1 MITIN
6 LNNFLNFIGKL
17 DNTHYIIKSA
27 VSSCIAAHKQKDDC
41 SMSTE
46 NALLTI
52 LVDRINNDTL
62 VLPTLPEVA
71 IKVRQAADNPDVNL
85 MQMSDVIAQ
94 DPALSARMIKV
105 ANSAIMGRAVKV
117 SNLQQAVTRIGLR
130 QIKNIATA
138 MAMEQLFVS
147 NNELIKGYMSKAW
160 QKTLNVAGH
169 SITLMAFYLE
179 NNKHTSLNSDS
190 ITLASLVYNIG
201 VLPILTEAERH
212 PEVFAN
218 PSFLAHAIQKLSGKI
233 GGSIM
238 GAWEFPPEFV
248 SVAKYW
254 ADPSY
259 RPEEVNYIDFIR
271 IGAILE
277 GTLQVSDKA
286 AALQA
291 YIDKGVIPSMQLF
304 SSEEYNDML
313 ENVKDTFS

>member
-1 MITIN
+1 
-6 LNNFLNFIGKL
+6 
-17 DNTHYIIKSA
+17 
-27 VSSCIAAHKQKDDC
+27 
-41 SMSTE
+41 MSTE

>member
-1 MITIN
+1 
-6 LNNFLNFIGKL
+6 
-17 DNTHYIIKSA
+17 
-27 VSSCIAAHKQKDDC
+27 
-41 SMSTE
+41 MSTE

-85 MQMSDVIAQ
+85 MQMSDVIGQ

-169 SITLMAFYLE
+169 SITLMAFYLQ
-179 NNKHTSLNSDS
+179 NNKRTSLNSDA

-248 SVAKYW
+248 NVARHW
-254 ADPSY
+254 ADPTY
-259 RPEEVNYIDFIR
+259 RPEE
-271 IGAILE
+271 IG
-277 GTLQVSDKA
+277 
-286 AALQA
+286 
-291 YIDKGVIPSMQLF
+291 
-304 SSEEYNDML
+304 
-313 ENVKDTFS
+313 

>member
-1 MITIN
+1 
-6 LNNFLNFIGKL
+6 
-17 DNTHYIIKSA
+17 
-27 VSSCIAAHKQKDDC
+27 
-41 SMSTE
+41 MSTE

-85 MQMSDVIAQ
+85 IQMSDVIAH
-94 DPALSARMIKV
+94 DPALSARMLKI
-105 ANSAIMGRAVKV
+105 ANSALMGRAVKV
-117 SNLQQAVTRIGLR
+117 SNLHQAVTRIGLR

-147 NNELIKGYMSKAW
+147 NNELIKGYMGKAW
-160 QKTLNVAGH
+160 QKTLHVASH
-169 SITLMAFYLE
+169 SISLMEFYLKR
-179 NNKHTSLNSDS
+179 NTHTSLNRDA

-218 PSFLAHAIQKLSGKI
+218 PSFLAHAIQRLSGKI

-238 GAWEFPPEFV
+238 KAWEFPDVFV
-248 SVAKYW
+248 EVAQHW
-254 ADPSY
+254 ADVNY
-259 RPEEVNYIDFIR
+259 RSTEVSYIDFIR

-277 GTLQVSDKA
+277 GTLQVSDKS
-286 AALQA
+286 AALQT
-291 YIDKGVIPSMQLF
+291 YIDKGIFPSLEMLE
-304 SSEEYNDML
+304 SEEYLHMVED
-313 ENVKDTFS
+313 VKEMFS

>member
-1 MITIN
+1 
-6 LNNFLNFIGKL
+6 
-17 DNTHYIIKSA
+17 
-27 VSSCIAAHKQKDDC
+27 
-41 SMSTE
+41 MSTE

-71 IKVRQAADNPDVNL
+71 VRVRQAADNPDVNL
-85 MQMSDVIAQ
+85 MQMADVISH

-105 ANSAIMGRAVKV
+105 ANSAFMGRAVKV
-117 SNLQQAVTRIGLR
+117 TNLNQAVTRIGLR

-147 NNELIKGYMSKAW
+147 NNELIKGYMDKAW
-160 QKTLNVAGH
+160 QKTLKVACH
-169 SITLMAFYLE
+169 SITLMEFFLRK
-179 NNKHTSLNSDS
+179 NKNTSLNRDT

-218 PSFLAHAIQKLSGKI
+218 PSFLAHAIQKLGGKV

-238 GAWEFPPEFV
+238 RAWGFTDEFV
-248 SVAKYW
+248 EVAESW
-254 ADPSY
+254 ANANY
-259 RPEEVNYIDFIR
+259 RPAHICYVDFIR

-277 GTLQVSDKA
+277 GILQVSDKSA
-286 AALQA
+286 VLQM
-291 YIDKGVIPSMQLF
+291 YLDKGVISSLDMF
-304 SSEEYNDML
+304 STDEYHDML
-313 ENVKDTFS
+313 EDVKSVFID